1 MTDARTAPWSAQT
14 LRREDLLSLEAY
26 DAVRADFRARAIA
39 HKRLRTLVLDTHLRL
54 QFEDRLTVQY
64 QVQEMLRIER
74 IFAAGEVQAELEAYA
89 GLLPGGR
96 DLRATL
102 LIGIADAAQRARSL
116 AAWSGIEHALYAE
129 VDGAGRAIT
138 HADEDLP
145 RSETRKTSAVHFLRF
160 GFSDAQIAALRAGA
174 ALTFGIDDARLPLR
188 VQALST
194 LREAL
199 LRDFAAAD

>member
-1 MTDARTAPWSAQT
+1 MTDARAAPRPAHT

-26 DAVRADFRARAIA
+26 DAVRADVRARAIA
-39 HKRLRTLVLDTHLRL
+39 HKRLRTLALDAHLRL

-102 LIGIADAAQRARSL
+102 LIGIADAAERARRL
-116 AAWSGIEHALYAE
+116 AAWAGIEHALHAE
-129 VDGAGRAIT
+129 VDGAGRADT

-145 RSETRKTSAVHFLRF
+145 RSAAGKTSAVHFLRF
-160 GFSDAQIAALRAGA
+160 DFSDAQVAALRAGA
-174 ALTFGIDDARLPLR
+174 ALTFAIDDARLPLR
-188 VQALST
+188 VQAPT
-194 LREAL
+194 ALREAL
-199 LRDFAAAD
+199 LRDFAAAG